1 MPDFTDEPWLAEDTA
16 QLRLYALTGGR
27 TRPARALGLV
37 SRVRAAS
44 GLAPSTVDRLG
55 PESAQVL
62 ELCGREPRSVAEI
75 AGRLGVPVQVT
86 KILLSDLLDSHVLVP
101 ALPPR
106 EADGSD
112 PLLLEAA
119 LEGLRSL

>member
-1 MPDFTDEPWLAEDTA
+1 MADFADDPWLAEDTA
-16 QLRLYALTGGR
+16 HLRLYALTGGR

-37 SRVRAAS
+37 SRVR
-44 GLAPSTVDRLG
+44 LAPGLVPGTLGTLG
-55 PESAQVL
+55 PESAQVV
-62 ELCGREPRSVAEI
+62 EVCSREPRSVAEI
-75 AGRLGVPVQVT
+75 AARLGIPVNVT
-86 KILLSDLLDSHVLVP
+86 KILLSDLLDTHVLVP